1 MGSRMERTVPFLH
14 GCISL
19 VAFVVSLVLIIYMLV
34 TFVAGMFDTAMLLS
48 ETIFMTSAERQSVF
62 LVLNANFLYNLAVL
76 IVLMKANTVVTAYMR
91 AHEISVKHV
100 VELVII
106 AIVLE
111 FTFNA
116 SSHSDTWQYVAAL
129 LAASLFAVYAFRY
142 HVQSIIQ
149 RLASITEEEEVV
161 DAVPETVAPRV
172 PRTKR
177 VPAPKPLPDKPAK
190 LARPARKLA
199 AK

>member
-19 VAFVVSLVLIIYMLV
+19 VAFVISLVLIIYMLV

-48 ETIFMTSAERQSVF
+48 ETIFMTSTERQSVF
-62 LVLNANFLYNLAVL
+62 LVLNANFLYNLAILV
-76 IVLMKANTVVTAYMR
+76 VLMKANTVVTSYMR
-91 AHEISVKHV
+91 THEIAVKHV
-100 VELVII
+100 IELVII

-116 SSHSDTWQYVAAL
+116 NAHSDTWQYVAAL
-129 LAASLFAVYAFRY
+129 LGASLFAVYAFRY
-142 HVQSIIQ
+142 HVRAIIQ
-149 RLASITEEEEVV
+149 RLAPIIEEEDAV
-161 DAVPETVAPRV
+161 DVVPETVV
-172 PRTKR
+172 PRALRAKR
-177 VPAPKPLPDKPAK
+177 VPTLKAIPEKAGKPA
-190 LARPARKLA
+190 RTARKSV